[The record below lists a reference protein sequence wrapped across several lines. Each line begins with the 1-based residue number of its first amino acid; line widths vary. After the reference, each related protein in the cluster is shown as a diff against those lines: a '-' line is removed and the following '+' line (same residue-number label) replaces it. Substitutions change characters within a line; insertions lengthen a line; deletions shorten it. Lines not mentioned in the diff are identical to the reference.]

1 MPWVTLQ
8 RMRSTCQIL
17 AHDQKTTELAEVKI
31 RASRCCCAAVQKGH
45 MIEQVINKRNQR
57 ARREIHK
64 TVNAAEKSGCFV
76 DLSKRL
82 ISSVQSSQLLLQVSA
97 WKISAED
104 LHWPK

>member
-1 MPWVTLQ
+1 MGYL
-8 RMRSTCQIL
+8 RKGCEIFHKL
-17 AHDQKTTELAEVKI
+17 AHDQKTTKVAEVKI
-31 RASRCCCAAVQKGH
+31 RASRCCCAAVQKSH

-57 ARREIHK
+57 VRRAIHK
-64 TVNAAEKSGCFV
+64 TQLTQREKSGRFA

-82 ISSVQSSQLLLQVSA
+82 ISSVHSSQRLLQVSA